1 MMTMIVMTTRV
12 LMMATMTDD
21 AGDGVR
27 EGKDTQRSRAQQK
40 SRHFRRAGYATAL
53 PGEKVQT
60 FHRQGQVTVAFIYI
74 TWRKSTNVPSPRPGN
89 CCFYLH
95 HLEKKC
101 KRSIAKAR

>member
-60 FHRQGQVTVAFIYI
+60 F
-74 TWRKSTNVPSPRPGN
+74 PSPRPGN

-95 HLEKKC
+95 HLEKKY